1 MSVVRRHLERAGAA
15 SAGLAPWAATGDPV
29 RDLPDCFS
37 GMLGTRIA
45 SASID
50 VSSSSGLSLEM
61 AAEEAFSTALDRL
74 GSSPVRVWAFL
85 PSITGADQE
94 GMNRYMRMNR
104 GRGRAYRAKDLK
116 WFPAGTGVGHSGRLL
131 VVHALSFDAAARPVE
146 NPRQVPAWRY
156 SAAYGPQSP
165 PFSRGVAVGD
175 MFLAAGTAAVV
186 GEGTVHSG
194 DLLAQWVETL
204 RNLQA
209 VSESAGVVGYWR
221 SIRAYVREVAH
232 VEVVTDLALQAF
244 GAALD
249 GVLLAD
255 LCRDDL
261 LVEVEGV
268 RNA

>member
-116 WFPAGTGVGHSGRLL
+116 WFPAGTGAITGC
-131 VVHALSFDAAARPVE
+131 ARPLV
-146 NPRQVPAWRY
+146 RC
-156 SAAYGPQSP
+156 
-165 PFSRGVAVGD
+165 SREARGESK
-175 MFLAAGTAAVV
+175 AGACLEV
-186 GEGTVHSG
+186 
-194 DLLAQWVETL
+194 L
-204 RNLQA
+204 RRVWTA
-209 VSESAGVVGYWR
+209 VSTVLAGRCCGR
-221 SIRAYVREVAH
+221 H
-232 VEVVTDLALQAF
+232 VPC
-244 GAALD
+244 GRHCC
-249 GVLLAD
+249 G
-255 LCRDDL
+255 R
-261 LVEVEGV
+261 
-268 RNA
+268 R